1 MKFGTDTYRAGAMER
16 LADAALLLENARW
29 VGAVYS
35 AGLAVEGMLRSL
47 VCLKDKQFD
56 ERHDLRRLATRIEH
70 LGLLRRG
77 EADVDFVGIVQD
89 VAVHWYNNLRF
100 SSSDQ
105 MIRWWL
111 EIGSARKKRPEVQK
125 AICHRFINQCYEVVS
140 RCEVLWQRQQRKS
153 FKES

>member
-1 MKFGTDTYRAGAMER
+1 MKFGTDTYRAGAME
-16 LADAALLLENARW
+16 LVADATLLLANGRW

-47 VCLKDKQFD
+47 VCLKNKQFD

-70 LGLLRRG
+70 LGLLRRS
-77 EADVDFVGIVQD
+77 EADVDFVVIVQD
-89 VAVHWYNNLRF
+89 VAMHWHNSLRF

-111 EIGSARKKRPEVQK
+111 EIGSVRKKRREARKGV
-125 AICHRFINQCYEVVS
+125 CHRFVNQCYEVVS

-153 FKES
+153 SKKS